1 MLVSKRDSDNRTYGR
16 RRLESSSRLTM
27 HSRADLSA
35 EKTIAL
41 KAFEM
46 GLDDEFP
53 IESGEHTFASR
64 GWLTVVT
71 SNRGTNGKVKVGRG
85 KKPGKK
91 TNLVGPTPE

>member
-1 MLVSKRDSDNRTYGR
+1 
-16 RRLESSSRLTM
+16 M

-41 KAFEM
+41 KAFKM

-53 IESGEHTFASR
+53 IESVEHTFASR
-64 GWLTVVT
+64 RWLTFVT
-71 SNRGTNGKVKVGRG
+71 LNGGTNGKVKVGRG